1 MEKQNHLPELSRSE
15 LDIMK
20 ILWQDGR
27 SSAREVHDQLSAAY
41 GWAYSTTKTIMD
53 RMVKKG
59 LLKAEKICNLYLYSS
74 AITKRQAQNTEIVR
88 TLKRAFNGAMTPMM
102 QFMINNDDLSN
113 DEYDQLEKLIKERKA
128 RKTGSKRK

>member
-1 MEKQNHLPELSRSE
+1 MEKQNHLPELSRSG

-59 LLKAEKICNLYLYSS
+59 RLSRENFHGVFLYNPLISKPAGLAKLVRNFADNVLELDYGSVVSLFARSKALTTKEIEELQRLLDKPGE
-74 AITKRQAQNTEIVR
+74 
-88 TLKRAFNGAMTPMM
+88 
-102 QFMINNDDLSN
+102 
-113 DEYDQLEKLIKERKA
+113 
-128 RKTGSKRK
+128 

>member
-1 MEKQNHLPELSRSE
+1 MEKQNHPELSRSE

-20 ILWQDGR
+20 ILWKDGR

-59 LLKAEKICNLYLYSS
+59 RLSRENFHGVFLYNPLISKPAGLAKLVRNFADNVLELDYGSVVSLFARSKALTAKEIEELQKI
-74 AITKRQAQNTEIVR
+74 
-88 TLKRAFNGAMTPMM
+88 
-102 QFMINNDDLSN
+102 
-113 DEYDQLEKLIKERKA
+113 LEKQSE
-128 RKTGSKRK
+128 

>member
-1 MEKQNHLPELSRSE
+1 MKNQNHLPELSRSG

-20 ILWQDGR
+20 ILWKDGR

-59 LLKAEKICNLYLYSS
+59 HLSRENFHGVFLYKPLISKPTGLASFVRNFADRVLEMDYGSVVSLFAHSQALTPNEIRELSKI
-74 AITKRQAQNTEIVR
+74 
-88 TLKRAFNGAMTPMM
+88 
-102 QFMINNDDLSN
+102 
-113 DEYDQLEKLIKERKA
+113 LEKNKEK
-128 RKTGSKRK
+128 